1 MKNIEDVKKE
11 LEFEFLIHKPNKE
24 HMEVP
29 MESPMCKAYLEI
41 IKVKN
46 EAEKALKAIPEY
58 QAREEA
64 LEAKEKA
71 NRAVEATPEFKKYWK
86 AKETTEEAWKANE
99 AWEKARKAIDKKG
112 AYWKTPE
119 YKAWEKADKVEYKLY
134 MALVRTPEC
143 LAQNEAYNAYSKAYK
158 KSRDEVEKVFK
169 TMPTKFMG
177 KELSEYMINEY
188 IGEV

>member
-58 QAREEA
+58 QAREKA
-64 LEAKEKA
+64 WEAKEKA
-71 NRAVEATPEFKKYWK
+71 NRAVEATPEFKKYWE
-86 AKETTEEAWKANE
+86 AKETKEEV
-99 AWEKARKAIDKKG
+99 EKAYKKI
-112 AYWKTPE
+112 K
-119 YKAWEKADKVEYKLY
+119 KNWEKADKVEYKVY
-134 MALVRTPEC
+134 MFLVRTPEWK
-143 LAQNEAYNAYSKAYK
+143 AKEEAWEAEEKAYK
-158 KSRDEVEKVFK
+158 ALAETPEYK
-169 TMPTKFMG
+169 TFRKAYTAYCEIWRK
-177 KELSEYMINEY
+177 Y
-188 IGEV
+188 IM

>member
-71 NRAVEATPEFKKYWK
+71 NRAVEATPEWK
-86 AKETTEEAWKANE
+86 TLNEVEKAYNEAYRVNYGPFYTATENYKVWEAEETKDETWEAVREAEKARERARDALEATPAYKDYMKASCVCSKMKQYYLDANWNWIDARRSAKSTLKEGMDEEAW
-99 AWEKARKAIDKKG
+99 
-112 AYWKTPE
+112 
-119 YKAWEKADKVEYKLY
+119 
-134 MALVRTPEC
+134 
-143 LAQNEAYNAYSKAYK
+143 
-158 KSRDEVEKVFK
+158 
-169 TMPTKFMG
+169 
-177 KELSEYMINEY
+177 
-188 IGEV
+188 